1 MKSKNINLLIL
12 TVCLLFSALASSFSQ
27 STSITGDTEPCINT
41 NSYYILTAPPPPSGF
56 IAEGVDWFVNGQ
68 LTVGNGGFATFV
80 YVDANKSI
88 RAVSKNYRTTQSGE
102 REYSNFEASLSA
114 TPRNLSAAL
123 SEISSPISSIEC
135 GQTPTL
141 TFSITASG
149 INSSLSYS
157 WNLPSGWTLVSA
169 MNSSTIQVQA
179 GPNTGGVVGVTV
191 TDTKCNTSVFRQ
203 TNIVRSIPTLGAI
216 SGGAGCFC
224 AGQTQQYSVPA
235 VNGAT
240 NYVWTASGSLS
251 IAGGQGTNT
260 VSVGSS
266 GSGGTISAFAVT
278 PCGNTNTVGS
288 YYISSSSSSYIAKN
302 IFETYT

>member
-1 MKSKNINLLIL
+1 
-12 TVCLLFSALASSFSQ
+12 
-27 STSITGDTEPCINT
+27 
-41 NSYYILTAPPPPSGF
+41 
-56 IAEGVDWFVNGQ
+56 
-68 LTVGNGGFATFV
+68 
-80 YVDANKSI
+80 
-88 RAVSKNYRTTQSGE
+88 
-102 REYSNFEASLSA
+102 
-114 TPRNLSAAL
+114 
-123 SEISSPISSIEC
+123 
-135 GQTPTL
+135 
-141 TFSITASG
+141 
-149 INSSLSYS
+149 
-157 WNLPSGWTLVSA
+157 